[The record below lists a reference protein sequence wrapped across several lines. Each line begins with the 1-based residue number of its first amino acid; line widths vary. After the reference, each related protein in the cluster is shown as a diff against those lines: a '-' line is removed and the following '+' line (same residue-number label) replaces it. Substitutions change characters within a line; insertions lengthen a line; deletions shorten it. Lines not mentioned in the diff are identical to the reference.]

1 MAKDDDPVN
10 PFGMRGRRPAPKRK
24 AGRRTPERRPD
35 IRPPPP
41 VRPPPPATPVTPGPQ
56 IPPVPGAQVP
66 PVPGPSVPSITPP
79 EPVPEPVVEESV
91 AEIAEESAAE
101 ISEEPPAAEPITAG
115 PTAETEVELEVIS
128 DKPEIVE
135 RDEPAIVED
144 EEHDGEEGVDA
155 EDPPEPTILHPDAI
169 PELTIPKIKEEVGGP
184 PFRRR
189 RQRVKTPSKRVT
201 KLDRR
206 KYMEYKV
213 DLREILEEEDVPEEH
228 RANVL
233 GTTWAR
239 GERSG
244 ITAAEDYVNEKLAEG
259 VLTEES
265 AQRILKV
272 LRRYTTRR

>member
-56 IPPVPGAQVP
+56 IPPVPGAP
-66 PVPGPSVPSITPP
+66 PVPGPAVPPITPP

-91 AEIAEESAAE
+91 AEI
-101 ISEEPPAAEPITAG
+101 SEEPTPAEPISAG

-128 DKPEIVE
+128 DEPEIVE
-135 RDEPAIVED
+135 RDEPAIVEG

-155 EDPPEPTILHPDAI
+155 EDPPEPKILHPDAI

-259 VLTEES
+259 VLTEKS